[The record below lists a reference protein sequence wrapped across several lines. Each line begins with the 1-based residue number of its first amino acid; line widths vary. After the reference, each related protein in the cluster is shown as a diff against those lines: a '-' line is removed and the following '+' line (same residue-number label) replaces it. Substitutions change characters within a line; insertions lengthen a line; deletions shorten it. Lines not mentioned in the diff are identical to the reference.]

1 MPLNLDT
8 AFVGLR
14 LQCPFQST
22 LLMQQFLGHSV
33 VSYLLKTLGKAFE
46 ILLVNKRQTFPA
58 RKSKQEEE
66 ISLLMV

>member
-14 LQCPFQST
+14 LQCPFQCT
-22 LLMQQFLGHSV
+22 LLMQQFLGCSV
-33 VSYLLKTLGKAFE
+33 VSYLLKVLGKACD
-46 ILLVNKRQTFPA
+46 ISLANKRQTFPA
-58 RKSKQEEE
+58 RENKQEEE